1 MAQEPKKLMNPNRAH
16 GNYKNR
22 ISMVSKAYKPLPTDN
37 LYVEKVKG
45 RFNPRV
51 RPGGETAET
60 KEQAMKIEEAENEE
74 PKKPSSPWN
83 LFLAEQKSELIA
95 KAGGK
100 TGPNGSSVGWMCEFI
115 AKAGGDFKRN
125 GQKQV
130 AIPLAAQVWNALPD
144 SAKKPFEDK
153 AREMKKK
160 YAEDMRAFLSAG
172 GTKKSRA
179 RNSNE
184 SDGSKVEKRIRTN
197 RVDVQK
203 AGA

>member
-1 MAQEPKKLMNPNRAH
+1 M
-16 GNYKNR
+16 
-22 ISMVSKAYKPLPTDN
+22 
-37 LYVEKVKG
+37 
-45 RFNPRV
+45 
-51 RPGGETAET
+51 
-60 KEQAMKIEEAENEE
+60 
-74 PKKPSSPWN
+74 
-83 LFLAEQKSELIA
+83 
-95 KAGGK
+95 
-100 TGPNGSSVGWMCEFI
+100 
-115 AKAGGDFKRN
+115 
-125 GQKQV
+125 

-184 SDGSKVEKRIRTN
+184 SDGSKVEKKIRTN

>member
-1 MAQEPKKLMNPNRAH
+1 M
-16 GNYKNR
+16 
-22 ISMVSKAYKPLPTDN
+22 
-37 LYVEKVKG
+37 
-45 RFNPRV
+45 PR
-51 RPGGETAET
+51 RR
-60 KEQAMKIEEAENEE
+60 AMKIEEAENEE
-74 PKKPSSPWN
+74 PKKPPSSWN
-83 LFLAEQKSELIA
+83 LFLAEKKSELIA
-95 KAGGK
+95 KAGGDFN
-100 TGPNGSSVGWMCEFI
+100 TRNGNSIGWKCEFI
-115 AKAGGDFKRN
+115 AKADCDSKRN

>member
-1 MAQEPKKLMNPNRAH
+1 MFAQRSAGRRWQPVWQQGQQPLASTPEPFNKRLKMDEI
-16 GNYKNR
+16 G
-22 ISMVSKAYKPLPTDN
+22 SGGET
-37 LYVEKVKG
+37 
-45 RFNPRV
+45 NPRV

-60 KEQAMKIEEAENEE
+60 KEQAMKIEE
-74 PKKPSSPWN
+74 PKKPPSSWN
-83 LFLAEQKSELIA
+83 LFLAEKNRKEAVI
-95 KAGGK
+95 
-100 TGPNGSSVGWMCEFI
+100 T
-115 AKAGGDFKRN
+115 
-125 GQKQV
+125 
-130 AIPLAAQVWNALPD
+130 LAAQVWNALPD

-153 AREMKKK
+153 ASEMKKK

>member
-1 MAQEPKKLMNPNRAH
+1 
-16 GNYKNR
+16 
-22 ISMVSKAYKPLPTDN
+22 
-37 LYVEKVKG
+37 
-45 RFNPRV
+45 
-51 RPGGETAET
+51 
-60 KEQAMKIEEAENEE
+60 MKIEEAENEE
-74 PKKPSSPWN
+74 PKKPPSAWN
-83 LFLAEQKSELIA
+83 LFLAEKKSELIA
-95 KAGGK
+95 KASGDTK
-100 TGPNGSSVGWMCEFI
+100 SNGNSIGWKCEFI
-115 AKAGGDFKRN
+115 AKAGGDSKRN

-130 AIPLAAQVWNALPD
+130 AISLAAQVWNALPD

-197 RVDVQK
+197 RADVQK